1 MLGDAALV
9 DQVLCDFR
17 NAALPDRDKALLVLV
32 EKIVLQPNRITETD
46 MIAARDAG
54 WTDEAIYD
62 AITVCALF
70 KFYNTWNDAAGVGA
84 LPPEGYAMSGK
95 RLAVEGYAPGRPESS
110 ER

>member
-1 MLGDAALV
+1 LLGDAALV
-9 DQVLCDFR
+9 DQVLCDYQ
-17 NAALPDRDKALLVLV
+17 NAPLSDRDRALLALV
-32 EKIVLQPNRITETD
+32 EKIVLQPNGITEAD
-46 MIAARDAG
+46 MNAAREAE

-95 RLAVEGYAPGRPESS
+95 RLAVEGYARKTP
-110 ER
+110 

>member
-1 MLGDAALV
+1 M
-9 DQVLCDFR
+9 LCDYQ
-17 NAALPDRDKALLVLV
+17 NAELPDRDKALLALV
-32 EKIVLQPNRITETD
+32 EKIALQPNCLTEAD

-84 LPPEGYAMSGK
+84 LPPEGYAMSGR
-95 RLAVEGYAPGRPESS
+95 RLAVEGYARTP
-110 ER
+110 

>member
-1 MLGDAALV
+1 LLGDAALV

-46 MIAARDAG
+46 MRAARDAG

-62 AITVCALF
+62 DITVCALF

-84 LPPEGYAMSGK
+84 LPPAGYAMSGR

>member
-1 MLGDAALV
+1 LLGDAALV
-9 DQVLCDFR
+9 DQVLCDYQ
-17 NAALPDRDKALLVLV
+17 NAALPDRDKALLLLV
-32 EKIVLQPNRITETD
+32 EKIALQPNRITETD

-84 LPPEGYAMSGK
+84 LPPEGYAIAA
-95 RLAVEGYAPGRPESS
+95 RQLAAEGYAPLQEDVVML
-110 ER
+110 

>member
-9 DQVLCDFR
+9 DQVLCDYQ
-17 NAALPDRDKALLVLV
+17 NAALPDRDKALLALV
-32 EKIVLQPNRITETD
+32 EKIALQPNCLTEAD

-84 LPPEGYAMSGK
+84 LPPEGYEKSGR
-95 RLAVEGYAPGRPESS
+95 RLAVEGYARTP
-110 ER
+110 

>member
-1 MLGDAALV
+1 MLGNAALV
-9 DQVLCDFR
+9 DQVLCDFQ

-32 EKIVLQPNRITETD
+32 EKIVLQPNRITEAD
-46 MIAARDAG
+46 MNAARDAG

-84 LPPEGYAMSGK
+84 LPAEGYAMSGK
-95 RLAVEGYAPGRPESS
+95 RLAADGYTSQTS
-110 ER
+110 